1 MVSKVI
7 LRSEPCKLAALRHCF
22 ENCSGPTSFLRSY
35 MRKATTLR
43 RFVFAVTVATLLV
56 QPIWICDAQS
66 IPQVQNDVVQLD
78 PAHTNI
84 DFTLLGN
91 LHTTHGRFT
100 LKSGI
105 IRIDPGTANAAGEI
119 AIATASEDSS
129 EHLRDAIIKNAVLD
143 TEHYPEIIFTPQ
155 RIQGIRDSQ
164 GNFYGQITGLMQVHG
179 GLHQITVQV
188 QGRLFA
194 DEITA
199 DCNFLVPYV
208 EWGVESP
215 NVLSPTEI
223 INSTR
228 GSETGPV
235 SGMFSIFAYM
245 LPVLR
250 KIPPNLFHVSDLV
263 QVKVHTYGH
272 VIWAPAPEARKVA
285 IIVPPR

>member
-1 MVSKVI
+1 
-7 LRSEPCKLAALRHCF
+7 
-22 ENCSGPTSFLRSY
+22 

-43 RFVFAVTVATLLV
+43 CCVFAVAVATALL
-56 QPIWICDAQS
+56 QLIWICDAQS
-66 IPQVQNDVVQLD
+66 TPQVQDDVVQLD
-78 PAHTNI
+78 PAHTTI

-100 LKSGI
+100 LKSGT
-105 IRIDPGTANAAGEI
+105 IRIDPGTANATGEI
-119 AIATASEDSS
+119 AITTASEDSS
-129 EHLRDAIIKNAVLD
+129 EHLRDAIIQNAVLD
-143 TEHYPEIIFTPQ
+143 IEHYPEIIFTPQ

-164 GNFYGQITGLMQVHG
+164 GHFYGQITGLMQLHG
-179 GLHQITVQV
+179 GLHQITVQI

-194 DEITA
+194 DEVTA

-250 KIPPNLFHVSDLV
+250 HIPPHLFHVSDLV

-272 VIWAPAPEARKVA
+272 VIWAPGLQARKMT
-285 IIVPPR
+285 IIVPSR